1 MLSNKLVVSGYS
13 DGELVVK
20 LTYNYLLTLKEI
32 EEICEVI
39 REPLNSM
46 GASLTFNIAITDE
59 NDGW

>member
-1 MLSNKLVVSGYS
+1 MSNKLVVSGYS